1 MTRFELRISG
11 AGSDRSTNCATRNAR
26 TLFTYFAFSICR
38 VVFNGI

>member
-11 AGSDRSTNCATRNAR
+11 AGSDRSTNCATSNAR